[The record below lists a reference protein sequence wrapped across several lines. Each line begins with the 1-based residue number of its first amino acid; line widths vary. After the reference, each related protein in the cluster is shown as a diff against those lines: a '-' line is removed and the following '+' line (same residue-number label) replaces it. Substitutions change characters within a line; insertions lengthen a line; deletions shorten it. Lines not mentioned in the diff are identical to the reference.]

1 MTTHWTVHRTTHP
14 RFPFRV
20 AVEREGRTVLAVR
33 ASAAWP
39 GPGQQVFCLREDGSE
54 PDEPMTLVE
63 RVPVISC
70 TQLGR
75 KLAVVLDRP
84 LRKRC
89 EFLFIAKPYRDR
101 PGSYEQ
107 VFFRTE
113 AGIRSHRSRSRL
125 EVRSSGDSELQ
136 LVIDSGERYA
146 WRFPGAA
153 VTTRKLPA
161 GDYALLDGERIAA
174 VVERKSFDNLLGDL
188 GAIQA
193 LHHALAH
200 LGQYAWSALVVE
212 AQYAD
217 FIDEKR
223 LEGRWPAPFV
233 ARALAELTVMHPKLP
248 IVFAGNRKLANQ
260 WTHRFFLACAAHRAA
275 PPPAI
280 VREAP
285 QGELSLD
292 DAGSVDERVRLAVM
306 RPGRGRF
313 ALRDIGAEVD
323 GTSMVA
329 VRRVV
334 KELEREGK
342 VRCLGRGRGARW
354 EVVGGGE

>member
-1 MTTHWTVHRTTHP
+1 MTTTWTVHRTGHP

-33 ASAAWP
+33 AAAAWP
-39 GPGQQVFCLREDGSE
+39 GPGQQVFCLREDGSD

-63 RVPVISC
+63 RVPVVRC
-70 TQLGR
+70 TRLGR

-84 LRKRC
+84 TRRRC
-89 EFLFIAKPYRDR
+89 EFLFVAKPYRDR
-101 PGSYEQ
+101 PGTYEQ

-125 EVRSSGDSELQ
+125 EVRGGDGELQ
-136 LVIDSGERYA
+136 LVIDSSERDA

-200 LGQYAWSALVVE
+200 LG
-212 AQYAD
+212 
-217 FIDEKR
+217 
-223 LEGRWPAPFV
+223 
-233 ARALAELTVMHPKLP
+233 
-248 IVFAGNRKLANQ
+248 
-260 WTHRFFLACAAHRAA
+260 
-275 PPPAI
+275 
-280 VREAP
+280 
-285 QGELSLD
+285 
-292 DAGSVDERVRLAVM
+292 
-306 RPGRGRF
+306 
-313 ALRDIGAEVD
+313 
-323 GTSMVA
+323 
-329 VRRVV
+329 
-334 KELEREGK
+334 
-342 VRCLGRGRGARW
+342 
-354 EVVGGGE
+354 

>member
-1 MTTHWTVHRTTHP
+1 MTTTWTVHRTGHP

-33 ASAAWP
+33 AAAAWP
-39 GPGQQVFCLREDGSE
+39 GPGQQVFCLREDGSD

-63 RVPVISC
+63 CVPVVRC
-70 TQLGR
+70 TRLGR

-84 LRKRC
+84 TRRRC
-89 EFLFIAKPYRDR
+89 EFLFVAKPYRDR
-101 PGSYEQ
+101 PGTYEQ

-125 EVRSSGDSELQ
+125 EVRGGDGELQ
-136 LVIDSGERYA
+136 LVIDSSERHA

-212 AQYAD
+212 AQYAV
-217 FIDEKR
+217 FLDETR
-223 LEGRWPAPFV
+223 LAGRWSAAFV
-233 ARALAELTVMHPKLP
+233 ARALAELAALHPRLP

-260 WTHRFFLACAAHRAA
+260 WTHRFFAACAAHRAS
-275 PPPAI
+275 PQRLP
-280 VREAP
+280 VRRAP
-285 QGELSLD
+285 QGELPFGEARSL
-292 DAGSVDERVRLAVM
+292 DERVRLAVM
-306 RPGRGRF
+306 QPGRSRF
-313 ALRDIGAEVD
+313 ALAEV
-323 GTSMVA
+323 VA
-329 VRRVV
+329 EVEGVRWW
-334 KELEREGK
+334 
-342 VRCLGRGRGARW
+342 RC
-354 EVVGGGE
+354 GGW